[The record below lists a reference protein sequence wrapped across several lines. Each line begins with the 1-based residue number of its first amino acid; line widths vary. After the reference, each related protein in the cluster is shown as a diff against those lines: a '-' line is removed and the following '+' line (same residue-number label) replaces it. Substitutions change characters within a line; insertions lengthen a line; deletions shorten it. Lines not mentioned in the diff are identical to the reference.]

1 LISAPPVQLSSQHA
15 TASPGRPGIGVS
27 GTIMGDRPDTDGAT
41 ISGNLTTAPW
51 GEFGNDPIARGESA
65 TYTVQYTSTS
75 SVPERFSV
83 EQQPNNPTN
92 PFTKGLASVPAGW
105 LSYGAVPG
113 TLQPG
118 QTVNLTVTVRVP
130 ANATLGVYTGTLAG
144 IASLPPASGAT
155 TFDVGAGSAEFLRV
169 VAAPH
174 VASTPP
180 GAVTIAPG
188 ASGAARYGYTAAGSG
203 RYPATV
209 TAVSVPQE
217 THPLTVTTGYD
228 YGPLLGS
235 GQQTYALH
243 VANHGAKAL
252 RSWQLT
258 LALPTGVT
266 PLQGAAT
273 DGLPS
278 PPWQLVSADAAD
290 NTYVITEDFP
300 AGYTLAPGASAEVLM
315 TVRTP
320 DPSKYAPVIA
330 SGLGSE
336 WGVSSAGFGL
346 GVLTAQ
352 LGGSTAAVTVPADA
366 APGVYAVTAAGT
378 LTGHYPAGA
387 ALRPVTD
394 TVTVP

>member
-1 LISAPPVQLSSQHA
+1 
-15 TASPGRPGIGVS
+15 VS
-27 GTIMGDRPDTDGAT
+27 GTIMGDRLDTDGAT
-41 ISGNLTTAPW
+41 IPGNLTTAPW
-51 GEFGNDPIARGESA
+51 GEFGNDPIARGESV

-75 SVPERFSV
+75 AVPERFSIA
-83 EQQPNNPTN
+83 QQPNSPSNGELGRLP
-92 PFTKGLASVPAGW
+92 SVPAGW
-105 LSYGAVPG
+105 LSYGKVPG

-118 QTVNLTVTVRVP
+118 QTVNLAITVTVP
-130 ANATLGVYTGTLAG
+130 ANAALGVYAGTLAG
-144 IASLPPASGAT
+144 IASLPPASGKT
-155 TFDVGAGSAEFLRV
+155 TFDVGAGSAEFFRV

-174 VASTPP
+174 VASTPD
-180 GAVTIAPG
+180 GASTVAPG
-188 ASGAARYGYTAAGSG
+188 ASGALKYGYTAAGSG
-203 RYPATV
+203 VYPATV
-209 TAVSVPQE
+209 AAVSVPQE
-217 THPLTVTTGYD
+217 THPLSVTTGYD
-228 YGPLLGS
+228 YGALLGS

-243 VANHGAKAL
+243 VANDGAKAL

-258 LALPTGVT
+258 LAMPTGVT
-266 PLQGAAT
+266 PVQGAAT

-278 PPWQLVSADAAD
+278 APWQLVSADTAD

-320 DPSKYAPVIA
+320 DPSVYAPVTA

-336 WGVSSAGFGL
+336 WGVSSAGFGTSM
-346 GVLTAQ
+346 LTAQ
-352 LGGSTAAVTVPADA
+352 LGGSSAAVTVPADA
-366 APGVYAVTAAGT
+366 AAGAYAVTVAGS